1 MKLVKDPLYQ
11 QLSQILRQSIVR
23 GNHRNGAKFL
33 TEREIAVKYGVSR
46 ATANKVLSSMVSEGL
61 LEFRKGVGTFVKY
74 TARGQSKSGL
84 ISFTEN
90 VRSAGK
96 APSTDILE
104 FKTKKGKD
112 IPPAA
117 MQALA
122 LGQSES
128 VYYIRRVRRAD
139 GVPMI
144 LETRY
149 LVASFCPNLQ
159 KDQLAGSL
167 FSLLQDEYH
176 LNVIGSDEKIQA
188 VNVIGEEAAILQ
200 VVESS
205 AAFLVTSVG
214 YMTNEV
220 PLWWEQ
226 SLHRAD
232 GFELRCQVRPTMSG
246 HSLKLSSP
254 DTQSP

>member
-11 QLSQILRQSIVR
+11 QLSQILRQSITR
-23 GNHRNGAKFL
+23 GNHLNGAKFL

-74 TARGQSKSGL
+74 GSGGQAKSGL
-84 ISFTEN
+84 VSFTEN

-96 APSTDILE
+96 VPSTDILD
-104 FKTKKGKD
+104 FSVKKARN
-112 IPPAA
+112 IPPDA
-117 MQALA
+117 MRALA
-122 LGQSES
+122 LGLSDQ
-128 VYYIRRVRRAD
+128 VYYLRRVRRAD
-139 GVPMI
+139 GIPMI
-144 LETRY
+144 LEIRY

-159 KDQLAGSL
+159 KEQLAGSL
-167 FSLLQDEYH
+167 FSLLQEEYH

-188 VNVIGEEAAILQ
+188 VNVTGEEAAVLQ
-200 VVESS
+200 VAESS

-214 YMTNEV
+214 YITNEA
-220 PLWWEQ
+220 PLWWER

-246 HSLKLSSP
+246 HSLELSNP
-254 DTQSP
+254 DAP